1 MKAMM
6 VETQMR
12 IAEIPE
18 ARKAASEEDIPAC
31 WKRRGAYL

>member
-12 IAEIPE
+12 MAEIPE
-18 ARKAASEEDIPAC
+18 ARKAASDEDIPAC
-31 WKRRGAYL
+31 